1 MIVIDLSFMIVIDF
15 SIILFQLYNPQVL
28 EQKIRSSYEKNN
40 SERTSEVSFDF
51 LKIKQKY
58 KSAH

>member
-40 SERTSEVSFDF
+40 SERTSEVSFEIYYLSDV
-51 LKIKQKY
+51 
-58 KSAH
+58 